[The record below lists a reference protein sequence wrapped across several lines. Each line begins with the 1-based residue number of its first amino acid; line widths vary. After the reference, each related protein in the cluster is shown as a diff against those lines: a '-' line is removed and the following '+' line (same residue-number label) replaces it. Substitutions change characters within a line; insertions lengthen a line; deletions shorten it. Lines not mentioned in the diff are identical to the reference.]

1 MTIRSTLVG
10 PQPFWGW
17 HTYRTKNYEIKSSW
31 RYRKRKY
38 GYKAGG
44 YIHRKSM
51 GELYHPNSVY
61 KSFLIMT
68 VNIGGQVDKWG
79 VGAHPIKGITHLL
92 PQVGITE
99 RVEYHH
105 FNVIIPMPLIWILLQ
120 NGII

>member
-1 MTIRSTLVG
+1 
-10 PQPFWGW
+10 
-17 HTYRTKNYEIKSSW
+17 
-31 RYRKRKY
+31 
-38 GYKAGG
+38 
-44 YIHRKSM
+44 M